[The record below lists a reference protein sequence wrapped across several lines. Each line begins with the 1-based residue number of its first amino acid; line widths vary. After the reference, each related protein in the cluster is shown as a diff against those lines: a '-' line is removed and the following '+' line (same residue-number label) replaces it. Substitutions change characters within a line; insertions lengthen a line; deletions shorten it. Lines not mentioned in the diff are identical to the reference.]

1 MSCEFD
7 SICKLRR
14 GYCNGDLPP
23 CASKPEV
30 AAHSTSDN
38 ASMDAI
44 ALCKEI
50 IRLAG
55 GAQILTYPESTK
67 IINGARAVVA
77 QQAHVS

>member
-1 MSCEFD
+1 
-7 SICKLRR
+7 
-14 GYCNGDLPP
+14 
-23 CASKPEV
+23 
-30 AAHSTSDN
+30 
-38 ASMDAI
+38 MDAI